1 MPIVQAILETIE
13 ADMTKAQIVGISQ
26 VLKCFKHP
34 KDPKGKSFLNDRPS
48 FQYKRNDQLLF
59 NWHQLSAVRRLIRY
73 RLTPLQSVTIR
84 DTYPLIPHDSNVS
97 PWFALCPAKKR
108 PGNTSHRVTRLQ
120 GTSDSVCTRSHS
132 NSPLASKTS
141 ATSATSGFR
150 GGHGMEQVGTSC
162 CLKGLKLKSFGIL
175 KAKDRAET
183 SLNCHHVE
191 KTETSWNV
199 FELL

>member
-97 PWFALCPAKKR
+97 PWFALCPAKER
-108 PGNTSHRVTRLQ
+108 PGNTSHRVTPPAGHKWQCLHAEPFEQPVGFQNLGHFGHFGFSGRPRH
-120 GTSDSVCTRSHS
+120 GTSR
-132 NSPLASKTS
+132 NKLLFERPQIEI
-141 ATSATSGFR
+141 FR
-150 GGHGMEQVGTSC
+150 NFEG
-162 CLKGLKLKSFGIL
+162 KG
-175 KAKDRAET
+175 
-183 SLNCHHVE
+183 
-191 KTETSWNV
+191 
-199 FELL
+199 

>member
-48 FQYKRNDQLLF
+48 FQYEQNDQLLF

-108 PGNTSHRVTRLQ
+108 PGNTWHRVTPPAGHKWQCLHAEPFEQ
-120 GTSDSVCTRSHS
+120 PV
-132 NSPLASKTS
+132 
-141 ATSATSGFR
+141 GFQNLS
-150 GGHGMEQVGTSC
+150 MEQVGTS